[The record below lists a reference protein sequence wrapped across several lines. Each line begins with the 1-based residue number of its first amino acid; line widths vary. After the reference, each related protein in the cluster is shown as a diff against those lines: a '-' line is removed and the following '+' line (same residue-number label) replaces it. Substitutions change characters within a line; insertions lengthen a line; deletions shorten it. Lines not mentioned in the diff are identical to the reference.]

1 MLWLSL
7 ILPGMTDLT
16 NIEFNTMSGETK
28 TLTDHAGEVVLIVNV
43 ASKCGL
49 TPQYEGLQRLYS
61 EKHDQ
66 GFTIL
71 GFPANNFGGQEPGT
85 DDEIA
90 DFCDTNYN
98 VSFPVLSKISVVGGD
113 QHPLYSAL
121 TAAIPT
127 ADGNE
132 AMRERLRGYNMTP
145 NEDPDVVWNFEKFVI
160 AKDGSVAGRFAP
172 AVTPDDPALL
182 ALIEAELAKES

>member
-1 MLWLSL
+1 M
-7 ILPGMTDLT
+7 
-16 NIEFNTMSGETK
+16 
-28 TLTDHAGEVVLIVNV
+28 VVNV

-49 TPQYEGLQRLYS
+49 TPQYKGLQQMYAD
-61 EKHDQ
+61 KHDQ

-71 GFPANNFGGQEPGT
+71 GFPANNFGGQDPGT

-90 DFCDTNYN
+90 DFCGTNYS
-98 VSFPVLSKISVVGGD
+98 VAFPVLSKISVVGGD

-132 AMRERLRGYNMTP
+132 ARRERLRGLNMTP
-145 NEDPDVVWNFEKFVI
+145 NEDPDVVWNFERFVI
-160 AKDGSVAGRFAP
+160 AKDGTVAGRFAP
-172 AVTPDDPALL
+172 AVTPDDPVLL
-182 ALIEAELAKES
+182 ALIDAELAK